1 VSRVTLCG
9 SQAISG
15 RMAYRRSWPHH
26 WYSATAISRMEETLN
41 WAAWLEPIDARVVW
55 MVGHLRA
62 LALCAQRHRV
72 AAEWLC
78 CSEGSGAPGTH
89 WWSHVC
95 RGAAGVASDALK
107 EELACGA
114 SIRTVL
120 AWTGAGE
127 RTVKGWLAGANG
139 PSGHHL
145 EGLLRSSEA
154 VYREVMLRTGR
165 APMASRQGLEALRGH
180 VTAFVEALDA
190 TLGRQP

>member
-1 VSRVTLCG
+1 
-9 SQAISG
+9 
-15 RMAYRRSWPHH
+15 
-26 WYSATAISRMEETLN
+26 
-41 WAAWLEPIDARVVW
+41 
-55 MVGHLRA
+55 MVGQRRVLEVDLLVGWPGAGRGARA

-72 AAEWLC
+72 VAEWLC
-78 CSEGSGAPGTH
+78 RSEGSGAPRTD
-89 WWSHVC
+89 WSSQIC
-95 RGAAGVASDALK
+95 QGEAGIASDALK

-114 SIRTVL
+114 SIRTVM

-127 RTVKGWLAGANG
+127 RTVKGWLAGSNG
-139 PSGHHL
+139 PSGHYL

-154 VYREVMLRTGR
+154 VYWQVMLRTGR